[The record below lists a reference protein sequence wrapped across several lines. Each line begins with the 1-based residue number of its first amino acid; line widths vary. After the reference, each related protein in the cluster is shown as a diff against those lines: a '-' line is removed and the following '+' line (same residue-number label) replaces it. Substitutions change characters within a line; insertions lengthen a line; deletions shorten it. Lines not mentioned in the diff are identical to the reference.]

1 MGWETRERGGSYYY
15 QKRREGGRVISRYV
29 GSGAVANFVAMMD
42 AQEQAERVLKRAAI
56 LAERASDEA
65 TETQLDELGEMLKT
79 LTTAAL
85 LAAGFHTHKREWR
98 RSHG

>member
-1 MGWETRERGGSYYY
+1 MGWETRNGKSYYY
-15 QKRREGGRVISRYV
+15 QKRREGGRVRSRYV

-42 AQEQAERVLKRAAI
+42 AQEKAERELERAAI
-56 LAERASDEA
+56 LAERESDEA
-65 TETQLDELGEMLKT
+65 TEARLDELCEMLKT

-98 RSHG
+98 RANV